1 MPAKS
6 LSHGQRQWLAIGA
19 LIISKPKLLLV
30 DEPAAGLTDLETEQT
45 GLTAE
50 LAQEHTIVVIEHDM
64 DFVRRLGKTV
74 TVLNEGKV
82 LAEGMIDEME
92 RNEEV
97 MEAYLGR

>member
-1 MPAKS
+1 M
-6 LSHGQRQWLAIGA
+6 
-19 LIISKPKLLLV
+19 
-30 DEPAAGLTDLETEQT
+30 
-45 GLTAE
+45 
-50 LAQEHTIVVIEHDM
+50 VIEHDM

-82 LAEGMIDEME
+82 LAEGMIEEME